1 MTIKLSE
8 YQISK
13 YKNDG
18 VILVKEAFLP
28 WIDKLKNG
36 FQKVLDN
43 PSIYGRENTS
53 NKNEGRFFED
63 YCNWERIDEFKDFFF
78 NSPAA
83 EIIAQSTSSKRIH
96 YC

>member
-28 WIDKLKNG
+28 WIEKLKNG

-43 PSIYGRENTS
+43 PSFYGRENT
-53 NKNEGRFFED
+53 
-63 YCNWERIDEFKDFFF
+63 
-78 NSPAA
+78 
-83 EIIAQSTSSKRIH
+83 
-96 YC
+96 